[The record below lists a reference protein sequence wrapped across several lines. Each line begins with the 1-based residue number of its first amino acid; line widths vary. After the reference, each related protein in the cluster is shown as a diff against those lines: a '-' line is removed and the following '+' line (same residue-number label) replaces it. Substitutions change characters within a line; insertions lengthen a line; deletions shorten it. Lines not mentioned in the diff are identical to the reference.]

1 VAAVRVAVIG
11 GGIAGLVAAR
21 DLGRAGADVT
31 VLERAPILGGQAASF
46 SIGPGQEI
54 ERYYHFICMG
64 DSGYLGMLDEL
75 GIADRL
81 RWQVTDM
88 GLFLDGEL
96 HTLGDPLSLLR
107 FPHLRV
113 RDKARFALTTAATKF
128 RPATGWEHLEDVA
141 AVDWLIRSYGERTYR
156 ILYQPLLDSK
166 FQEHAPDISAAW
178 MWARL
183 HRLGQSRSR
192 TLKERIGYLVGGSA
206 AYVDALEKSVAEHG
220 MELRPA
226 TGVDRIAVE
235 DGRAIG
241 VIIGGQHHAYDAV
254 LSTVPVPHAL
264 RLFEGLEGPYFDNLR
279 SLEYLGVLVV
289 TMRLDR
295 SFSRYYWTNVSDARL
310 PMSGVIEAT
319 NLHPLPELGG
329 DAILYI
335 PQYLSPDSP
344 GYVEDDQT
352 VVERYCEAL
361 SLMNPTFDR
370 SWVKAH
376 WVHRERWTQP
386 ICRRGFTAQVPAIR
400 TSVPGLYLTDSY
412 QLHPHDRA
420 ISFSTDLG
428 REAARLVLEDG

>member
-1 VAAVRVAVIG
+1 MRVAVIG

-31 VLERAPILGGQAASF
+31 VLERAPHLGGQAASS

-54 ERYYHFICMG
+54 ERYYHFICVG
-64 DSGYLGMLDEL
+64 DTGYQRMLGEL

-81 RWQVTDM
+81 RWRVTDM

-96 HTLGDPLSLLR
+96 HTLGDPISLLR
-107 FPHLRV
+107 FPKLAL
-113 RDKARFALTTAATKF
+113 RDKARFALTTAKAKF
-128 RPATGWEHLEDVA
+128 RPASGWQDLEDVS
-141 AVDWLIRSYGERTYR
+141 AVDWLVESYGERTYR
-156 ILYQPLLDSK
+156 ILYQPLLESK
-166 FQEHAPDISAAW
+166 FQEHAPEISAAW

-192 TLKERIGYLVGGSA
+192 SMKERIGYLVGGSA
-206 AYVDALEKSVAEHG
+206 AYVDALEKSLVNLHVH
-220 MELRPA
+220 LRPA
-226 TGVDRIAVE
+226 TAVDQVAVE
-235 DGRAIG
+235 DGKVTG
-241 VIIGGQHHAYDAV
+241 VMIDGRQQRYDAV
-254 LSTVPVPHAL
+254 VSTVPVPHAL
-264 RLFEGLEGPYFDNLR
+264 GLFEGLGGPYFDNLR

-289 TMRLDR
+289 TLRLDR
-295 SFSRYYWTNVSDARL
+295 SFSRYYWTNVSDVRL

-319 NLHPLPELGG
+319 NLNPLPELGG

-335 PQYLSPDSP
+335 PQYLSPTS
-344 GYVEDDQT
+344 DQYGEADES
-352 VVERYCEAL
+352 VVARYCEAL
-361 SLMNPTFDR
+361 ALMNPAFDR
-370 SWVKAH
+370 SWVKEA

-386 ICRRGFTAQVPAIR
+386 ICRRRFTAQVPDIR
-400 TSVPGLYLTDSY
+400 TPVRGLYLTDSY

>member
-1 VAAVRVAVIG
+1 VRVAVIG

-21 DLGRAGADVT
+21 DLANAGADVT
-31 VLERAPILGGQAASF
+31 VLERAPHLGGQAASF

-64 DSGYLGMLDEL
+64 DTGYQQMLQEL

-81 RWQVTDM
+81 HWRVTEM

-96 HTLGDPLSLLR
+96 HTLGDPISLLR
-107 FPHLRV
+107 FPHLGL
-113 RDKARFALTTAATKF
+113 RDKARFALTTARAKF
-128 RPATGWEHLEDVA
+128 RPASHWKDLEDVA
-141 AVDWLIRSYGERTYR
+141 AVDWLVESYGERTYR
-156 ILYQPLLDSK
+156 VLYEPLLESK
-166 FQEHAPDISAAW
+166 FQEHAPEISAAW

-192 TLKERIGYLVGGSA
+192 TMKERIGYLVGGSA
-206 AYVDALEKSVAEHG
+206 AYVDALEKSLVGLHVR
-220 MELRPA
+220 LRPRTA
-226 TGVDRIAVE
+226 VDTVAVE
-235 DGRAIG
+235 DGRITG
-241 VIIGGQHHAYDAV
+241 VVVDGRHQPFDAV

-264 RLFEGLEGPYFDNLR
+264 GLFEGLEGPYFDNLR

-289 TMRLDR
+289 TLRLDR
-295 SFSRYYWTNVSDARL
+295 PFSRYYWTNVSDARL

-319 NLHPLPELGG
+319 NLNPLPELGG

-335 PQYLSPDSP
+335 PQYLSPTSDRYAEADDS
-344 GYVEDDQT
+344 
-352 VVERYCEAL
+352 VVARYCEAL
-361 SLMNPTFDR
+361 GLMNPAFDR
-370 SWVKAH
+370 SWVKAA

-386 ICRRGFTAQVPAIR
+386 ICRRGFTAHVPDLR
-400 TSVPGLYLTDSY
+400 TSVRGLYLTDSY

-428 REAARLVLEDG
+428 REAARLVLEDM